1 MGVGKRDEG
10 AVATPT
16 GKDLCHP
23 RRGEPGCP
31 PTGAPSEQRHLCEFR
46 RLVHWVPRGS
56 AQRSPQFLLWSI
68 STWTG
73 DCLLFTLT

>member
-31 PTGAPSEQRHLCEFR
+31 PTGAPSEQRHLREFR
-46 RLVHWVPRGS
+46 RLVHWVP
-56 AQRSPQFLLWSI
+56 
-68 STWTG
+68 
-73 DCLLFTLT
+73 